1 MMKKNSTK
9 GYVILGI
16 LFALVSIIA
25 FAVPTAKTA
34 TFWIAYVFT
43 AAAFAAQIGI
53 WKTALGKAETLK
65 SKFLGFPVV
74 HIGIVYAVIQVIAF
88 AVFMFVPTLPAW
100 SAILVCSVI
109 AGISAVCMISAD
121 AGRDEIER
129 VEAKVQKKVFY
140 IRELQ
145 ADIELLADSETNA
158 DVKTALTQ
166 LAEKIRFSDP
176 MSNEQLA
183 DLENKISIKAAEL
196 KTTTSKL
203 EIITELNSLL
213 DERNKK
219 CKFLK

>member
-1 MMKKNSTK
+1 MKRNSAK
-9 GYVILGI
+9 GHVILGI

-43 AAAFAAQIGI
+43 AAAFAVQIGI
-53 WKTALGKAETLK
+53 WKSALGKEENLK

-74 HIGIVYAVIQVIAF
+74 HIGVVYAVIQVIAF

-100 SAILVCSVI
+100 SAIVVYSIIASV
-109 AGISAVCMISAD
+109 SAVCMISAD
-121 AGRDEIER
+121 TGRNEIER
-129 VEAKVQKKVFY
+129 VEAKVQKKAVY

-145 ADIELLADSETNA
+145 ADIELSADNESDA
-158 DVKTALTQ
+158 AVKAALTQ

-176 MSNEQLA
+176 MSSEQLA
-183 DLENKISIKAAEL
+183 DLESKISTKVAEL
-196 KTTTSKL
+196 KTASSKL

-219 CKFLK
+219 CKISK

>member
-1 MMKKNSTK
+1 M
-9 GYVILGI
+9 
-16 LFALVSIIA
+16 
-25 FAVPTAKTA
+25 
-34 TFWIAYVFT
+34 
-43 AAAFAAQIGI
+43 
-53 WKTALGKAETLK
+53 
-65 SKFLGFPVV
+65 
-74 HIGIVYAVIQVIAF
+74 
-88 AVFMFVPTLPAW
+88 
-100 SAILVCSVI
+100 CSVI

-145 ADIELLADSETNA
+145 ADIELLADNESDAT
-158 DVKTALTQ
+158 VKTALTQ

-183 DLENKISIKAAEL
+183 DLEDKISTKIEEL
-196 KTTTSKL
+196 KTTSSQL

-219 CKFLK
+219 CKNLK

>member
-1 MMKKNSTK
+1 MKKNSTK
-9 GYVILGI
+9 GYVLLGI

-53 WKTALGKAETLK
+53 WKTALGKEGTLK
-65 SKFLGFPVV
+65 SKFLGFPIV
-74 HIGIVYAVIQVIAF
+74 HIGIVYAIIQVIAF
-88 AVFMFVPTLPAW
+88 AVFLFAPTLPTW
-100 SAILVCSVI
+100 SAIVVCPII
-109 AGISAVCMISAD
+109 AGLSAVCMISAD
-121 AGRDEIER
+121 AGRNEIER
-129 VEAKVQKKVFY
+129 VEAKVQNKVFY
-140 IRELQ
+140 VREMQ
-145 ADIELLADSETNA
+145 ADIELLADNESDVA
-158 DVKTALTQ
+158 VKTALTH

-196 KTTTSKL
+196 KTASSKL

-219 CKFLK
+219 CKILK

>member
-1 MMKKNSTK
+1 MKKNSTK

-16 LFALVSIIA
+16 LFVLISIIA
-25 FAVPTAKTA
+25 FAVPTVKTA
-34 TFWIAYVFT
+34 TFWIVYVFT
-43 AAAFAAQIGI
+43 ATAFAAQIGI
-53 WKTALGKAETLK
+53 WKTARGKEETLK
-65 SKFLGFPVV
+65 SKLLGFPVV
-74 HIGIVYAVIQVIAF
+74 HIGIVYAIIQTVAF
-88 AVFMFVPTLPAW
+88 AVFLLVPTLPVW
-100 SAILVCSVI
+100 SAIVVCSVI

>member
-1 MMKKNSTK
+1 MKKNSAK

-16 LFALVSIIA
+16 LFALISIIA
-25 FAVPTAKTA
+25 FAVPTVKTA
-34 TFWIAYVFT
+34 TFWITYVFT
-43 AAAFAAQIGI
+43 AAAFAAQIII
-53 WKTALGKAETLK
+53 WRTALGKETLK

-74 HIGIVYAVIQVIAF
+74 HIGIVYTVIQVIAF
-88 AVFMFVPTLPAW
+88 AVFMFVPTLPTW
-100 SAILVCSVI
+100 SAIVVCSVI

-121 AGRDEIER
+121 AGRNEIER

-145 ADIELLADSETNA
+145 ADIELLADNETNA
-158 DVKTALTQ
+158 DVKKALTQ

-183 DLENKISIKAAEL
+183 DLEDKISTKIEEL
-196 KTTTSKL
+196 KTTSSQL

-219 CKFLK
+219 YKILK

>member
-16 LFALVSIIA
+16 LFALISIIA
-25 FAVPTAKTA
+25 FAVPTVKTA

-43 AAAFAAQIGI
+43 AAAFAAQIII
-53 WKTALGKAETLK
+53 WRTALGKETLK

-74 HIGIVYAVIQVIAF
+74 HIGIVYTVIQVIAF

-100 SAILVCSVI
+100 SVIVVCSVI
-109 AGISAVCMISAD
+109 AGVSVVCMISAD
-121 AGRDEIER
+121 AGRNEIER
-129 VEAKVQKKVFY
+129 VEAKVQKKVVY

-145 ADIELLADSETNA
+145 ADIELLADNETNA
-158 DVKTALTQ
+158 DVKKALTQ

-176 MSNEQLA
+176 MNNEQLA
-183 DLENKISIKAAEL
+183 DLEDKISTKIEEL
-196 KTTTSKL
+196 KTTSSQL

-219 CKFLK
+219 CKNLK

>member
-1 MMKKNSTK
+1 MKKNSTK

-16 LFALVSIIA
+16 LFALVSVIA
-25 FAVPTAKTA
+25 FAIPTIKTA

-43 AAAFAAQIGI
+43 AAAFAAQIII
-53 WKTALGKAETLK
+53 WRTTLGKEALK

-74 HIGIVYAVIQVIAF
+74 HIGIVYTVIQVIAF
-88 AVFMFVPTLPAW
+88 AVFMFVPTLPTW
-100 SAILVCSVI
+100 SAIVVCSVI

-121 AGRDEIER
+121 VGRDEIER
-129 VEAKVQKKVFY
+129 VEAKVQNKVFY
-140 IRELQ
+140 DRELQ

-158 DVKTALTQ
+158 NVKTALTQ

-176 MSNEQLA
+176 MSNEQIA

-219 CKFLK
+219 SRILK

>member
-1 MMKKNSTK
+1 MKKNSTK

-53 WKTALGKAETLK
+53 WKTAFGKEETLK

-100 SAILVCSVI
+100 SAIVAGSVI
-109 AGISAVCMISAD
+109 AGVSAVCMISAD
-121 AGRDEIER
+121 AGRNETER

-145 ADIELLADSETNA
+145 ADIELLADNESDSAE
-158 DVKTALTQ
+158 KTALSQ

-183 DLENKISIKAAEL
+183 DLENRISTKVAKL
-196 KTTTSKL
+196 KTASNKL

-219 CKFLK
+219 CKILK

>member
-1 MMKKNSTK
+1 MKKNSTK

-16 LFALVSIIA
+16 LFALVSIVA
-25 FAVPTAKTA
+25 FAVPTVKTS

-43 AAAFAAQIGI
+43 VAAFAAQIGI
-53 WKTALGKAETLK
+53 WKTALGKEETLK

-74 HIGIVYAVIQVIAF
+74 HIGIVYAAIQVIAF

-100 SAILVCSVI
+100 SAIVVCSVI
-109 AGISAVCMISAD
+109 ASVSAVCMISAD
-121 AGRDEIER
+121 AGRNEIER
-129 VEAKVQKKVFY
+129 VEAKVQKNVFY

-145 ADIELLADSETNA
+145 ADIELLADNESDA
-158 DVKTALTQ
+158 AVKTALTQ
-166 LAEKIRFSDP
+166 LAEKIRYSDP

-183 DLENKISIKAAEL
+183 DLENKISTKVAEL
-196 KTTTSKL
+196 KTASSKL

-219 CKFLK
+219 CKILK

>member
-1 MMKKNSTK
+1 MKKNSTK

-53 WKTALGKAETLK
+53 WKTALDKEETLI

-74 HIGIVYAVIQVIAF
+74 HIGIVYVAIQVIAF
-88 AVFMFVPTLPAW
+88 AIFLFVPSLPEW
-100 SAILVCSVI
+100 SAIVACSAI
-109 AGISAVCMISAD
+109 SGICAVCMISAD
-121 AGRDEIER
+121 AGRHEIER
-129 VEAKVQKKVFY
+129 VEAKVQEKIFY
-140 IRELQ
+140 IRQLQ
-145 ADIELLADSETNA
+145 ADIELLADSETDVA
-158 DVKTALTQ
+158 VKTALTQ

-176 MSNEQLA
+176 MSSEQLA
-183 DLENKISIKAAEL
+183 DLENKISTKTAEL
-196 KTTTSKL
+196 KTASSKM
-203 EIITELNSLL
+203 EIITELHSLL

-219 CKFLK
+219 CKISK

>member
-1 MMKKNSTK
+1 MMEKNSIK

-100 SAILVCSVI
+100 SAIVVCSVI

-145 ADIELLADSETNA
+145 VDIELLADNESDA
-158 DVKTALTQ
+158 AVKTALAQ
-166 LAEKIRFSDP
+166 LAERIRYSDP
-176 MSNEQLA
+176 MSSEQLA
-183 DLENKISIKAAEL
+183 DLENKISSKVAEL
-196 KTTTSKL
+196 KATSNKL

-219 CKFLK
+219 CKILK

>member
-1 MMKKNSTK
+1 MKKNSTK
-9 GYVILGI
+9 GYVLLGI
-16 LFALVSIIA
+16 FFALVSIIA

-53 WKTALGKAETLK
+53 WKTALGKEGTLK
-65 SKFLGFPVV
+65 SKFLGFPIV
-74 HIGIVYAVIQVIAF
+74 HIGIIYAIIQVIAF
-88 AVFMFVPTLPAW
+88 AVFLFAPTLPTW
-100 SAILVCSVI
+100 SAIVVCPII
-109 AGISAVCMISAD
+109 AGLSAVCMISAD
-121 AGRDEIER
+121 AGRNEIER
-129 VEAKVQKKVFY
+129 VEAKVQNKVFY
-140 IRELQ
+140 VREMQ
-145 ADIELLADSETNA
+145 ADIELLADNESDVA
-158 DVKTALTQ
+158 VKTALTH

-196 KTTTSKL
+196 KTASSKL

-219 CKFLK
+219 CKILK

>member
-1 MMKKNSTK
+1 MKKNSTK

-100 SAILVCSVI
+100 SAIVVCSII
-109 AGISAVCMISAD
+109 AGVSAVCMISAD
-121 AGRDEIER
+121 AGRNEIER
-129 VEAKVQKKVFY
+129 VESKVQKKVFY

-145 ADIELLADSETNA
+145 ADIELLADNESDAT
-158 DVKTALTQ
+158 VKTALAQ
-166 LAEKIRFSDP
+166 LAERIRYSDP
-176 MSNEQLA
+176 MSSEQLA
-183 DLENKISIKAAEL
+183 DLENKISTKVAEL
-196 KTTTSKL
+196 KATASKM

-213 DERNKK
+213 DERNEK
-219 CKFLK
+219 CKILK

>member
-1 MMKKNSTK
+1 MKKNSTK

-16 LFALVSIIA
+16 LFALISIIA
-25 FAVPTAKTA
+25 FAVPTVKTA

-43 AAAFAAQIGI
+43 AAAFAAQIII
-53 WKTALGKAETLK
+53 WRTAIGKETLK

-74 HIGIVYAVIQVIAF
+74 HIGIVYTVIQVIAF
-88 AVFMFVPTLPAW
+88 AVFMFVPTLPTW
-100 SAILVCSVI
+100 SAIVGCSVI

-121 AGRDEIER
+121 AGRNEIER

-145 ADIELLADSETNA
+145 ADIELLADNETNA
-158 DVKTALTQ
+158 DVKKALTQ

-176 MSNEQLA
+176 MNNEQLA
-183 DLENKISIKAAEL
+183 DLEDKISTKIEEL
-196 KTTTSKL
+196 KTTSSQL

-219 CKFLK
+219 CKILK

>member
-1 MMKKNSTK
+1 MKKNSTK
-9 GYVILGI
+9 GYVLLGI

-53 WKTALGKAETLK
+53 WKTALGKEGTLK
-65 SKFLGFPVV
+65 SKFLGFPIV
-74 HIGIVYAVIQVIAF
+74 HIGIVYAIIQVIAF
-88 AVFMFVPTLPAW
+88 AVFLFAPTLPTW
-100 SAILVCSVI
+100 SAIVVCPII
-109 AGISAVCMISAD
+109 AGLSAVCMISAD
-121 AGRDEIER
+121 AGRNEIER
-129 VEAKVQKKVFY
+129 VEAKVQNKVFY
-140 IRELQ
+140 VREMQ
-145 ADIELLADSETNA
+145 ADIELLADNESDVA
-158 DVKTALTQ
+158 VKTALTH

-183 DLENKISIKAAEL
+183 DLENKISIKVAEL
-196 KTTTSKL
+196 KTASSKL

-219 CKFLK
+219 CKILK

>member
-1 MMKKNSTK
+1 MKQNSTK

-16 LFALVSIIA
+16 LFVLISIIA
-25 FAVPTAKTA
+25 FAVPTVKTA

-53 WKTALGKAETLK
+53 WKTALGKEGTLK

-74 HIGIVYAVIQVIAF
+74 HIGIVYAIIQTVAF
-88 AVFMFVPTLPAW
+88 AVFLFVPTLPVW
-100 SAILVCSVI
+100 SAIVVCSVI
-109 AGISAVCMISAD
+109 AGISAVCMISVD
-121 AGRDEIER
+121 AGRNEIER
-129 VEAKVQKKVFY
+129 VEAKVQNKVFY

-145 ADIELLADSETNA
+145 ADIELLADNETNA

-183 DLENKISIKAAEL
+183 DLEDKISTKIEEL
-196 KTTTSKL
+196 KTTSSQL

-219 CKFLK
+219 CKILK

>member
-1 MMKKNSTK
+1 MKKNSTK

-16 LFALVSIIA
+16 LFALISIIA
-25 FAVPTAKTA
+25 FAVPTSKTA

-53 WKTALGKAETLK
+53 WKTALGKEETLK
-65 SKFLGFPVV
+65 SKFLGFPIV

-100 SAILVCSVI
+100 SVIVVCSII
-109 AGISAVCMISAD
+109 AGVSAVCMISD
-121 AGRDEIER
+121 NVGRNEIER

-145 ADIELLADSETNA
+145 ADIELLADNESDAT
-158 DVKTALTQ
+158 VKTALTQ

-183 DLENKISIKAAEL
+183 DLENKISTKVAEL
-196 KTTTSKL
+196 KTASSKL
-203 EIITELNSLL
+203 VIITELNSLL
-213 DERNKK
+213 AERNKK
-219 CKFLK
+219 CKILK

>member
-9 GYVILGI
+9 GYVLLGI

-53 WKTALGKAETLK
+53 WKTALGKEGTLK
-65 SKFLGFPVV
+65 SKFLGFPIV
-74 HIGIVYAVIQVIAF
+74 HIGIVYAIIQVIAF
-88 AVFMFVPTLPAW
+88 AVFLFAPTLPTW
-100 SAILVCSVI
+100 SAIVVCPII
-109 AGISAVCMISAD
+109 AGLSAVYMISAD
-121 AGRDEIER
+121 AGRNEIER
-129 VEAKVQKKVFY
+129 VEAKVQNKVFY
-140 IRELQ
+140 VREMQ
-145 ADIELLADSETNA
+145 ADIELLADNESDVA
-158 DVKTALTQ
+158 VKTALTH

-196 KTTTSKL
+196 KTASSKL

-219 CKFLK
+219 CKILK